1 MLIMDLYILAGI
13 MTGIAIILIASIFI
27 GIHLLDKHKRKREK
41 KQELSEIEKELDKLE
56 MIQQKRVNL
65 YFQIISLKE
74 SILRKRERQTQEEK
88 RLRKSS
94 SSGEIIYQENNEF
107 NKIYTRLLLAIK
119 DFVKIRYDFLKI
131 KSKNEI
137 SEIINTI
144 EQDNLRFEKT
154 FNDLTNELFS
164 ILDIYFN
171 IKKVRESLKQEK
183 KIDIYSHK
191 SVLFTNSVVR
201 IDNSKPLVSKAFSME
216 PT

>member
-183 KIDIYSHK
+183 KINIYSNK

-216 PT
+216 PS